1 MPVLIDGPREEL
13 LVDEPRPELDDEID
27 ELLILLLEL
36 RDGLLS
42 DEPRRD
48 ELELIDDD
56 DEPRY
61 DDELIDPRCD
71 ELLELMLDAG
81 PRFDDA

>member
-1 MPVLIDGPREEL
+1 MPVLIEGPRDAL

-27 ELLILLLEL
+27 ALLLDP

-71 ELLELMLDAG
+71 ELLELMLDAW
-81 PRFDDA
+81 PRFDEA